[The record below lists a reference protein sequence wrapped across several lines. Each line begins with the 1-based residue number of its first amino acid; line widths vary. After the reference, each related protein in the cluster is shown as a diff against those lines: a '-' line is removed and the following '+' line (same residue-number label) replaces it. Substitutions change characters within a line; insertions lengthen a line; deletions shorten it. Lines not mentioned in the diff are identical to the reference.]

1 MIRFILGRSLVLE
14 AGNLV
19 CHGPL
24 GPGSETLNPPQTCW
38 GSMSAWMLFIVS
50 NLKSE
55 LNWLNKG
62 KFLAHPTE
70 RPRGISGSR
79 WGGIQ
84 ESNVNSDPAFSSLF
98 PRPPRWSPDPTADL
112 LQPGR
117 CLSTVSE
124 TPASL
129 FTDRRTKNISCPC
142 PPSCT
147 STAPFRP
154 FTLLNPCSPGE
165 GITLNGLGRDSY
177 CFLNNH
183 CVVSAHNYNWA

>member
-38 GSMSAWMLFIVS
+38 GSMSAWILFIVS

-55 LNWLNKG
+55 LNWFNKG

-79 WGGIQ
+79 WSGIQ
-84 ESNVNSDPAFSSLF
+84 ESNINSDPAFSSLF

-142 PPSCT
+142 PLPLHFHSPIQT
-147 STAPFRP
+147 IHPPESLRP
-154 FTLLNPCSPGE
+154 QGRHHTEWLRERFLLLPEQSLCG
-165 GITLNGLGRDSY
+165 
-177 CFLNNH
+177 
-183 CVVSAHNYNWA
+183 